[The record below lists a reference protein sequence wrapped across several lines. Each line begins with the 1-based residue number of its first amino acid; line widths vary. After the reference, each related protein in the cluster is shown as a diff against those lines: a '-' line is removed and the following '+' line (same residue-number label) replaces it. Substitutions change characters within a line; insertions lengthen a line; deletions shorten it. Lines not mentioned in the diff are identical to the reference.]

1 MNKNYSPRE
10 KLLWDSWL
18 IKDNNKFHI
27 FYLQAAPS
35 KDPKERHDSYITIG
49 HAVSDDLTHWKE
61 LPVALRPGESDS
73 WDNLALWTGS
83 VIKKDGK
90 YFIFYTGRNKNAD
103 KKWIQK
109 IGLAISYDLIKWDK
123 SKNNPI
129 LEAQKYYYIDNQKN
143 KLGKIG
149 AWRDPFVLQ
158 DPKSHKYYMTISAR
172 EKNKGREY
180 NGCVAIA
187 ESNNLVDWK
196 ILPPIFSPGIYDEIE
211 TTQVIFHKGF
221 CYLFFSTHASNYEP
235 EFAEINGSFGGLHC
249 YYSKN
254 LLGGYKPVNNNG
266 VVLGN
271 EDEMYDV
278 RLLHDKS
285 DDFFGIGWLNKTRK
299 EKFSGK
305 LTLPLKI
312 KIEKNRVFRIE

>member
-1 MNKNYSPRE
+1 MNKNYSPGV

-18 IKDNNKFHI
+18 IKYNKKFHI

-35 KDPKERHDSYITIG
+35 KAPKERHDSYVTIG
-49 HAVSDDLTHWKE
+49 HAVSDNLTHWKE
-61 LPVALRPGESDS
+61 FPVALTPGGNDS

-158 DPKSHKYYMTISAR
+158 DPKSHKYYMR
-172 EKNKGREY
+172 
-180 NGCVAIA
+180 
-187 ESNNLVDWK
+187 
-196 ILPPIFSPGIYDEIE
+196 
-211 TTQVIFHKGF
+211 
-221 CYLFFSTHASNYEP
+221 
-235 EFAEINGSFGGLHC
+235 
-249 YYSKN
+249 
-254 LLGGYKPVNNNG
+254 
-266 VVLGN
+266 
-271 EDEMYDV
+271 
-278 RLLHDKS
+278 
-285 DDFFGIGWLNKTRK
+285 
-299 EKFSGK
+299 
-305 LTLPLKI
+305 
-312 KIEKNRVFRIE
+312 